1 MRYSI
6 KPIKKIYVLL
16 YYFFLFFLILINKT
30 YAEEKIGY
38 IVSIKNDVYAIN
50 IDGEKRLL
58 DLYDEILLQDEILT
72 DEISS
77 TTVQYNDNSTVIIK
91 KSSSFKVIE
100 FNIKGLKDIFLGKVD
115 KGSVIIES
123 GKIAKNDNGS
133 MVIELPQ
140 MKLEIKGTRF
150 NINNNIDGTSEVSLA
165 EDSFGKVGT
174 INITS
179 GGKLKTLFNPE
190 QVISVNL
197 ETGISERPRTE
208 LEKNEI
214 INASDDLVEASS
226 IDENLIQKKLE
237 EKLLN
242 GNLLD
247 ANNDGKIDL
256 SDVEIIKEN
265 IKIDKQEKLDF
276 IVDNSTGENTEFLSQ
291 VLNSSDEISIGQS
304 MDKIFETNNELVFGV
319 MTDLANNNNRF
330 ITTSELE
337 VNNVIK
343 EKIYNQMLENPNDD
357 NININLIGDIISRSD
372 STTSEKM
379 VSFITLSDAN
389 SENSNVSLQVL
400 SSITDARLEN
410 SITFDSEKQIQVN
423 RLIDKAIAFGGN
435 NQENSMMLANIMTKS
450 DVDTI
455 GIMVDNISLIAA
467 NNLDSNFS
475 LQILS
480 SVADV
485 RLENSIIFDDEKQ
498 IQVNRLIEGAI
509 TTASNSKENTMM
521 LANVMSKS
529 NADTISMMV
538 DNIQIADRANPNTNL
553 SLQVLSSVADVST
566 QNTIY
571 LQGKEQTQVN
581 RLIEEAVATAGNNE
595 ESSMM
600 LANVMSKSNADT
612 ISMMVDNIKI
622 YDDQSALQGGNNN
635 GKSSLSLQ
643 ILSSVSDSNFENGS
657 TFQSSQQ
664 TQVNRLIENA
674 MASAGNN
681 AGDSKL
687 LANVMNKSDASTVGL
702 VLDNIMTTSANNQ
715 NSTFAAEVLSSVAS
729 TAAEDSTYI
738 DTEKMN
744 QYNNFIDNTTSTTG
758 SYDAGGFSR
767 EAPYNHKDTNTI
779 YNSAGFD
786 KNGNK
791 KNSVEE
797 SGSYDAGGFSREA
810 PYNHKDTNTIY
821 NSAGFDKNGN
831 KKNSVEESANPTW
844 TTQAVFN
851 NTYTTSDNIST
862 TATATSSPSTNGIN
876 YSATGLPQGVTM
888 NATGTISGSPDEAAN
903 YSVTVTAK
911 DKMDSTKSISATY
924 NFSVTAVT
932 YNTKGFMNT
941 SPFKHQNGTA
951 YNSDGRDYQGYN
963 SAGFNSSGYHRST
976 PRIYNSAYDVSP
988 A

>member
-16 YYFFLFFLILINKT
+16 YFFFLFFLILINKT

-91 KSSSFKVIE
+91 ESSSFKVIE
-100 FNIKGLKDIFLGKVD
+100 FSIKGLKDIFLGKVD

-123 GKIAKNDNGS
+123 GKIAKDDNGS
-133 MVIELPQ
+133 MIVELPQ

-174 INITS
+174 INISS

-256 SDVEIIKEN
+256 SDVEIIKKN

-276 IVDNSTGENTEFLSQ
+276 IVDNSTGENTEFLSL

-343 EKIYNQMLENPNDD
+343 EKIYNQMLENSNDD
-357 NININLIGDIISRSD
+357 NINLNLIGDIISRSD

-389 SENSNVSLQVL
+389 SENSNFSLQVL

-410 SITFDSEKQIQVN
+410 SINFDDEKQTQVN
-423 RLIDKAIAFGGN
+423 RLIDKAIAAGGN

-485 RLENSIIFDDEKQ
+485 RLENSIDFDDEKQ
-498 IQVNRLIEGAI
+498 SQVNRLIEGAVA
-509 TTASNSKENTMM
+509 TVGNSEESSMM

-553 SLQVLSSVADVST
+553 SLQVLSSVADVSA
-566 QNTIY
+566 QNTVY
-571 LQGKEQTQVN
+571 LQANDQTQVN
-581 RLIEEAVATAGNNE
+581 RLIEEAVAAAGNNQE
-595 ESSMM
+595 NTMM

-612 ISMMVDNIKI
+612 ISMMVDNIQI
-622 YDDQSALQGGNNN
+622 FDDQSALQGGNNN
-635 GKSSLSLQ
+635 ENSSLSLQ
-643 ILSSVSDSNFENGS
+643 ILSSVSDINFESGS
-657 TFQSSQQ
+657 TFQSSEQ
-664 TQVNRLIENA
+664 TQVNRLIQNA
-674 MASAGNN
+674 IASAGNN
-681 AGDSKL
+681 AEDSMM
-687 LANVMNKSDASTVGL
+687 LANVITKSDSTTVG
-702 VLDNIMTTSANNQ
+702 IMFDSIATVSSKDV
-715 NSTFAAEVLSSVAS
+715 NSTLAVQVLSSVAITAADS
-729 TAAEDSTYI
+729 TTSVNTELKDKVNFFIDTVTKTSEAAATAAE
-738 DTEKMN
+738 
-744 QYNNFIDNTTSTTG
+744 
-758 SYDAGGFSR
+758 
-767 EAPYNHKDTNTI
+767 EAET
-779 YNSAGFD
+779 A
-786 KNGNK
+786 
-791 KNSVEE
+791 
-797 SGSYDAGGFSREA
+797 
-810 PYNHKDTNTIY
+810 
-821 NSAGFDKNGN
+821 
-831 KKNSVEESANPTW
+831 
-844 TTQAVFN
+844 
-851 NTYTTSDNIST
+851 
-862 TATATSSPSTNGIN
+862 ATA
-876 YSATGLPQGVTM
+876 AK
-888 NATGTISGSPDEAAN
+888 EAA
-903 YSVTVTAK
+903 VAAVEVIKTAK
-911 DKMDSTKSISATY
+911 KENIIRFIIRLK
-924 NFSVTAVT
+924 F
-932 YNTKGFMNT
+932 
-941 SPFKHQNGTA
+941 PF
-951 YNSDGRDYQGYN
+951 
-963 SAGFNSSGYHRST
+963 FNSFSSLT
-976 PRIYNSAYDVSP
+976 
-988 A
+988 

>member
-1 MRYSI
+1 MRYI
-6 KPIKKIYVLL
+6 IEPIKKIYVLL
-16 YYFFLFFLILINKT
+16 YFFFLFFLILINKT

-100 FNIKGLKDIFLGKVD
+100 LNIKGLKDIFLGKVD

-123 GKIAKNDNGS
+123 GKIAKDDNGS
-133 MVIELPQ
+133 MIVELPQ

-174 INITS
+174 INISS

-214 INASDDLVEASS
+214 INTSDDLVEASS

-247 ANNDGKIDL
+247 TNNDGKIDL
-256 SDVEIIKEN
+256 SDVEIIKKN

-276 IVDNSTGENTEFLSQ
+276 IVDNSTGENTEFLSL

-343 EKIYNQMLENPNDD
+343 EKIYNQMLENSNDD
-357 NININLIGDIISRSD
+357 NINLNLIGDIISRSD

-389 SENSNVSLQVL
+389 SENSNFSLQVL

-410 SITFDSEKQIQVN
+410 SITFDSEKQTQVN
-423 RLIDKAIAFGGN
+423 RLIDKAIAAGGN

-485 RLENSIIFDDEKQ
+485 RLENSIDFDDEKQ
-498 IQVNRLIEGAI
+498 SQVNRLIEGAVA
-509 TTASNSKENTMM
+509 TAGNSEESSMM

-566 QNTIY
+566 QNTVY

-595 ESSMM
+595 ESSTM

-612 ISMMVDNIKI
+612 ISMMVDNIQI
-622 YDDQSALQGGNNN
+622 FDDQSALQGGNNN
-635 GKSSLSLQ
+635 ENSSLSLQ
-643 ILSSVSDSNFENGS
+643 ILSSVSDINFESGS
-657 TFQSSQQ
+657 TFQSSEQ
-664 TQVNRLIENA
+664 TQVNRLIQNA
-674 MASAGNN
+674 IASAGNN
-681 AGDSKL
+681 AEDSMM
-687 LANVMNKSDASTVGL
+687 LANVITKSDSTTVG
-702 VLDNIMTTSANNQ
+702 IMFDSIATVSSKDV
-715 NSTFAAEVLSSVAS
+715 NSTLAVQVLSSVAITAADS
-729 TAAEDSTYI
+729 TTSVNTELKDKVNFFIDTVTKTSEAAATAAE
-738 DTEKMN
+738 E
-744 QYNNFIDNTTSTTG
+744 
-758 SYDAGGFSR
+758 
-767 EAPYNHKDTNTI
+767 EA
-779 YNSAGFD
+779 A
-786 KNGNK
+786 
-791 KNSVEE
+791 EE
-797 SGSYDAGGFSREA
+797 AA
-810 PYNHKDTNTIY
+810 
-821 NSAGFDKNGN
+821 
-831 KKNSVEESANPTW
+831 
-844 TTQAVFN
+844 
-851 NTYTTSDNIST
+851 
-862 TATATSSPSTNGIN
+862 ATAA
-876 YSATGLPQGVTM
+876 AT
-888 NATGTISGSPDEAAN
+888 EAAEE
-903 YSVTVTAK
+903 AA
-911 DKMDSTKSISATY
+911 ATEAAEE
-924 NFSVTAVT
+924 AVT
-932 YNTKGFMNT
+932 YNAQGFSNS
-941 SPFKHQNGTA
+941 SPFKHKNGTSF
-951 YNSDGRDYQGYN
+951 NSDGRDYQGYN
-963 SAGFNSSGYHRST
+963 EAGYNSEGYSSST
-976 PRIYNSAYDVSP
+976 PPIYNPDYDVSP

>member
-1 MRYSI
+1 MRYI
-6 KPIKKIYVLL
+6 IEPIKKIYVLL
-16 YYFFLFFLILINKT
+16 YFFFFFFLILINKT

-100 FNIKGLKDIFLGKVD
+100 FSIKGLKDIFLGKVD

-123 GKIAKNDNGS
+123 GKIAKDDNGS
-133 MVIELPQ
+133 MIVELPQ

-174 INITS
+174 INISS

-256 SDVEIIKEN
+256 SDVEIIKKN

-276 IVDNSTGENTEFLSQ
+276 IVDNSTGENTEFLSL

-343 EKIYNQMLENPNDD
+343 EKIYNQMLENSNDD
-357 NININLIGDIISRSD
+357 NINLNLIGDIISRSD

-389 SENSNVSLQVL
+389 SENSNFSLQVL

-410 SITFDSEKQIQVN
+410 SINFDDEKQTQVN
-423 RLIDKAIAFGGN
+423 RLIDKAIAAGGN

-455 GIMVDNISLIAA
+455 GIMVDNISLISA
-467 NNLDSNFS
+467 NNLDSKFS

-485 RLENSIIFDDEKQ
+485 RLENSIDFDDEKQ
-498 IQVNRLIEGAI
+498 SQVNRLIEGAVA
-509 TTASNSKENTMM
+509 TVGNSEESSMM

-553 SLQVLSSVADVST
+553 SLQVLSSVADVSA
-566 QNTIY
+566 QNTVY
-571 LQGKEQTQVN
+571 LQDNEQTQVN
-581 RLIEEAVATAGNNE
+581 RLIEAAVATAGNSE

-612 ISMMVDNIKI
+612 ISMMVDNIQI
-622 YDDQSALQGGNNN
+622 FDDQSALQGGNNN
-635 GKSSLSLQ
+635 ENSSLSLQ
-643 ILSSVSDSNFENGS
+643 ILSSVSDNNFESGS
-657 TFQSSQQ
+657 TFQSSEQ
-664 TQVNRLIENA
+664 TQVNRLIQNA
-674 MASAGNN
+674 IASAGNN
-681 AGDSKL
+681 AEDSMM
-687 LANVMNKSDASTVGL
+687 LANVITKSDSTTVG
-702 VLDNIMTTSANNQ
+702 IMFDSIATVSSKDV
-715 NSTFAAEVLSSVAS
+715 NSTLAVQVLSSVAI
-729 TAAEDSTYI
+729 TAADSTTSINTELMDKVNFFI
-738 DTEKMN
+738 DTV
-744 QYNNFIDNTTSTTG
+744 
-758 SYDAGGFSR
+758 
-767 EAPYNHKDTNTI
+767 TNTV
-779 YNSAGFD
+779 A
-786 KNGNK
+786 
-791 KNSVEE
+791 EE
-797 SGSYDAGGFSREA
+797 AKEA
-810 PYNHKDTNTIY
+810 AEAEI
-821 NSAGFDKNGN
+821 
-831 KKNSVEESANPTW
+831 
-844 TTQAVFN
+844 
-851 NTYTTSDNIST
+851 
-862 TATATSSPSTNGIN
+862 TATATEE
-876 YSATGLPQGVTM
+876 
-888 NATGTISGSPDEAAN
+888 EAAEEAAA
-903 YSVTVTAK
+903 TAAAEEAAEEAA
-911 DKMDSTKSISATY
+911 ATEAAEEAAA
-924 NFSVTAVT
+924 TEAAEEAVT
-932 YNTKGFMNT
+932 YNAQGFSNS
-941 SPFKHQNGTA
+941 SPFKHKNGTSF
-951 YNSDGRDYQGYN
+951 NSDGRDYQGYN
-963 SAGFNSSGYHRST
+963 EAGYNSEGYSSST
-976 PRIYNSAYDVSP
+976 PPIYNPDYDVSP

>member
-1 MRYSI
+1 MRYI
-6 KPIKKIYVLL
+6 IEPIKKIYVLL
-16 YYFFLFFLILINKT
+16 YFFFLFFLILINKT

-100 FNIKGLKDIFLGKVD
+100 FSIKGLKDIFLGKVD

-123 GKIAKNDNGS
+123 GKIAKDDNGS
-133 MVIELPQ
+133 MIVELPQ

-174 INITS
+174 INISS

-256 SDVEIIKEN
+256 SDVEIIKKN

-276 IVDNSTGENTEFLSQ
+276 IVDNSTGENTEFLSL

-343 EKIYNQMLENPNDD
+343 EKIYNQMLENSNDD
-357 NININLIGDIISRSD
+357 NINLNLIGDIISRSD

-389 SENSNVSLQVL
+389 SENSNFSLQVL

-410 SITFDSEKQIQVN
+410 SINFDDEKQTQVN
-423 RLIDKAIAFGGN
+423 RLIDKAIAAGGN

-485 RLENSIIFDDEKQ
+485 RLENSIDFDDEKQ
-498 IQVNRLIEGAI
+498 SQVNRLIEGAVA
-509 TTASNSKENTMM
+509 TVGNSEESSMM

-553 SLQVLSSVADVST
+553 SLQVLSSVADVSA
-566 QNTIY
+566 QNTVY
-571 LQGKEQTQVN
+571 LQDNEQTQVN
-581 RLIEEAVATAGNNE
+581 RLIEEAVATADNSE

-612 ISMMVDNIKI
+612 ISMMVDNIQI
-622 YDDQSALQGGNNN
+622 FDDQSALQGGNNN
-635 GKSSLSLQ
+635 ENSSLSLQ
-643 ILSSVSDSNFENGS
+643 ILSSVSDINFESGS
-657 TFQSSQQ
+657 TFQSSEQ
-664 TQVNRLIENA
+664 TQVNRLIQNA
-674 MASAGNN
+674 IASAGNN
-681 AGDSKL
+681 AEDSMM
-687 LANVMNKSDASTVGL
+687 LANVITKSDSTTVG
-702 VLDNIMTTSANNQ
+702 IMFDSIATVSSKDV
-715 NSTFAAEVLSSVAS
+715 NSTLAVQVLSSVAITAADS
-729 TAAEDSTYI
+729 TTSINTELMDKVNFFIDTVTKTSEAAATAAE
-738 DTEKMN
+738 E
-744 QYNNFIDNTTSTTG
+744 
-758 SYDAGGFSR
+758 
-767 EAPYNHKDTNTI
+767 EA
-779 YNSAGFD
+779 A
-786 KNGNK
+786 
-791 KNSVEE
+791 EE
-797 SGSYDAGGFSREA
+797 AA
-810 PYNHKDTNTIY
+810 
-821 NSAGFDKNGN
+821 
-831 KKNSVEESANPTW
+831 
-844 TTQAVFN
+844 
-851 NTYTTSDNIST
+851 
-862 TATATSSPSTNGIN
+862 ATA
-876 YSATGLPQGVTM
+876 A
-888 NATGTISGSPDEAAN
+888 AEEAAA
-903 YSVTVTAK
+903 TAAEEEAAEEAA
-911 DKMDSTKSISATY
+911 ATEAAEEAAA
-924 NFSVTAVT
+924 TEAAEEAVT
-932 YNTKGFMNT
+932 YNAQGFSNS
-941 SPFKHQNGTA
+941 SPFKHKNGTSF
-951 YNSDGRDYQGYN
+951 NSDGRDYQGYN
-963 SAGFNSSGYHRST
+963 EAGYNSEGYSSST
-976 PRIYNSAYDVSP
+976 PPIYNPDYDVSP

>member
-1 MRYSI
+1 MRYI
-6 KPIKKIYVLL
+6 IEPIKKIYVLL
-16 YYFFLFFLILINKT
+16 YFFFLFFLILINKT

-100 FNIKGLKDIFLGKVD
+100 FSIKGLKDIFLGKVD

-123 GKIAKNDNGS
+123 GKIAKDDNGS
-133 MVIELPQ
+133 MIVELPQ

-174 INITS
+174 INISS

-256 SDVEIIKEN
+256 SDVEIIKKN

-276 IVDNSTGENTEFLSQ
+276 IVDNSTGENTEFLSL

-343 EKIYNQMLENPNDD
+343 EKIYNQMLENSNDD
-357 NININLIGDIISRSD
+357 NINLNLIGDIISRSD

-389 SENSNVSLQVL
+389 SENSNFSLQVL

-410 SITFDSEKQIQVN
+410 SINFDDEKQTQVN
-423 RLIDKAIAFGGN
+423 RLIDKAIAAGGN

-485 RLENSIIFDDEKQ
+485 RLENSIDFDDEKQ
-498 IQVNRLIEGAI
+498 SQVNRLIEGA
-509 TTASNSKENTMM
+509 
-521 LANVMSKS
+521 
-529 NADTISMMV
+529 
-538 DNIQIADRANPNTNL
+538 
-553 SLQVLSSVADVST
+553 
-566 QNTIY
+566 
-571 LQGKEQTQVN
+571 
-581 RLIEEAVATAGNNE
+581 VATVGNSE

-612 ISMMVDNIKI
+612 ISMMVDNIQI
-622 YDDQSALQGGNNN
+622 FDDQSALQGGNNN
-635 GKSSLSLQ
+635 ENSSLSLQ
-643 ILSSVSDSNFENGS
+643 ILSSVSDINFESGS
-657 TFQSSQQ
+657 TFQSSEQ
-664 TQVNRLIENA
+664 TQVNRLIQNA
-674 MASAGNN
+674 IASAGNN
-681 AGDSKL
+681 AEDSMM
-687 LANVMNKSDASTVGL
+687 LANVITKSDSTTVG
-702 VLDNIMTTSANNQ
+702 IMFDSIATVSSKDV
-715 NSTFAAEVLSSVAS
+715 NSTLAVQVLSSVAITAADS
-729 TAAEDSTYI
+729 TTSVNTELKDKVNFFIDTVTKTSEAAATAAE
-738 DTEKMN
+738 E
-744 QYNNFIDNTTSTTG
+744 
-758 SYDAGGFSR
+758 
-767 EAPYNHKDTNTI
+767 EA
-779 YNSAGFD
+779 A
-786 KNGNK
+786 
-791 KNSVEE
+791 EE
-797 SGSYDAGGFSREA
+797 AA
-810 PYNHKDTNTIY
+810 
-821 NSAGFDKNGN
+821 
-831 KKNSVEESANPTW
+831 
-844 TTQAVFN
+844 
-851 NTYTTSDNIST
+851 
-862 TATATSSPSTNGIN
+862 ATAA
-876 YSATGLPQGVTM
+876 ATE
-888 NATGTISGSPDEAAN
+888 ATEEAA
-903 YSVTVTAK
+903 A
-911 DKMDSTKSISATY
+911 TKAAEEAAATEAAEEAAA
-924 NFSVTAVT
+924 TEAAEEAVT
-932 YNTKGFMNT
+932 YNAQGFSNS
-941 SPFKHQNGTA
+941 SPFKHKNGTSF
-951 YNSDGRDYQGYN
+951 NSDGRDYQGYN
-963 SAGFNSSGYHRST
+963 EAGYNSEGYSSST
-976 PRIYNSAYDVSP
+976 PPIYNPDYDVSP

>member
-1 MRYSI
+1 MRYI
-6 KPIKKIYVLL
+6 IEPIKKIYVLL
-16 YYFFLFFLILINKT
+16 YFFFLFFLILINKT

-100 FNIKGLKDIFLGKVD
+100 FSIKGLKDIFLGKVD

-123 GKIAKNDNGS
+123 GKIAKDDNGS
-133 MVIELPQ
+133 MIVELPQ

-174 INITS
+174 INISS

-256 SDVEIIKEN
+256 SDVEIIKKN

-276 IVDNSTGENTEFLSQ
+276 IVDNSTGENTEFLSL

-343 EKIYNQMLENPNDD
+343 EKIYNQMLENSNDD
-357 NININLIGDIISRSD
+357 NINLNLIGDIISRSD

-389 SENSNVSLQVL
+389 SENSNFSLQVL

-410 SITFDSEKQIQVN
+410 SINFDDEKQTQVN
-423 RLIDKAIAFGGN
+423 RLIDKAIAAAGN
-435 NQENSMMLANIMTKS
+435 SEE
-450 DVDTI
+450 
-455 GIMVDNISLIAA
+455 
-467 NNLDSNFS
+467 
-475 LQILS
+475 S
-480 SVADV
+480 S
-485 RLENSIIFDDEKQ
+485 
-498 IQVNRLIEGAI
+498 
-509 TTASNSKENTMM
+509 MM

-553 SLQVLSSVADVST
+553 SLQVLSSVADVSA
-566 QNTIY
+566 QNTVY
-571 LQGKEQTQVN
+571 LQDNEQTQVN
-581 RLIEEAVATAGNNE
+581 RLIEGAVATVGNSE
-595 ESSMM
+595 ENTMM

-612 ISMMVDNIKI
+612 ISMMVDNIQI
-622 YDDQSALQGGNNN
+622 FDDQSALQGGNNN
-635 GKSSLSLQ
+635 ENSSLSLQ
-643 ILSSVSDSNFENGS
+643 ILSSVSDINFESGS
-657 TFQSSQQ
+657 TFQSSEQ
-664 TQVNRLIENA
+664 TQVNRLIQNA
-674 MASAGNN
+674 IASAGNN
-681 AGDSKL
+681 AEDSMM
-687 LANVMNKSDASTVGL
+687 LANVITKSDSTTVG
-702 VLDNIMTTSANNQ
+702 IMFDSIATVSSKDV
-715 NSTFAAEVLSSVAS
+715 NSTLAVQVLSSVAI
-729 TAAEDSTYI
+729 TAADSTTSINTELMDKVNFFI
-738 DTEKMN
+738 DTV
-744 QYNNFIDNTTSTTG
+744 
-758 SYDAGGFSR
+758 
-767 EAPYNHKDTNTI
+767 TNTV
-779 YNSAGFD
+779 A
-786 KNGNK
+786 
-791 KNSVEE
+791 EE
-797 SGSYDAGGFSREA
+797 A
-810 PYNHKDTNTIY
+810 K
-821 NSAGFDKNGN
+821 
-831 KKNSVEESANPTW
+831 
-844 TTQAVFN
+844 
-851 NTYTTSDNIST
+851 
-862 TATATSSPSTNGIN
+862 
-876 YSATGLPQGVTM
+876 
-888 NATGTISGSPDEAAN
+888 EAAEAEI
-903 YSVTVTAK
+903 TAA
-911 DKMDSTKSISATY
+911 ATEEAAEEAAA
-924 NFSVTAVT
+924 TEAAEEAVT
-932 YNTKGFMNT
+932 YNAQGFSNS
-941 SPFKHQNGTA
+941 SPFKHKNGTSF
-951 YNSDGRDYQGYN
+951 NSDGRDYQGYN
-963 SAGFNSSGYHRST
+963 EAGYNSEGYSSST
-976 PRIYNSAYDVSP
+976 PPIYNPDYDVSP